1 MSNINSVLEGQE
13 SMHLLLSLAKRHNWK
28 ADFSVIINKEFFE
41 KNLIFFIVSFVL
53 NNITFF
59 LISMIPW

>member
-1 MSNINSVLEGQE
+1 VSNINSVLVGQE
-13 SMHLLLSLAKRHNWK
+13 SMHLLLSLAKRHNLK

-59 LISMIPW
+59 LISMIP